1 MKRIALL
8 ASCALTV
15 LFLVNAHSAS
25 AAEVCQTPDP
35 AVLDLQAL
43 PTGTSAPLLT
53 PEKPNPRALPTSPMD
68 QAIEKVCFW
77 YPTGQCCAGGYQIEE
92 WICDPDLTRCGPSTC

>member
-8 ASCALTV
+8 FTCALTV
-15 LFLVNAHSAS
+15 LFLAHAHAAS
-25 AAEVCQTPDP
+25 ADEACQTSGP

-53 PEKPNPRALPTSPMD
+53 PAKPHLRALPSTPMD
-68 QAIEKVCFW
+68 QSIEKVCFW
-77 YPTGQCCAGGYQIEE
+77 YPTGQCCAGGFQIEE
-92 WICDPDLTRCGPSTC
+92 WICDPDLTRCGPRKC